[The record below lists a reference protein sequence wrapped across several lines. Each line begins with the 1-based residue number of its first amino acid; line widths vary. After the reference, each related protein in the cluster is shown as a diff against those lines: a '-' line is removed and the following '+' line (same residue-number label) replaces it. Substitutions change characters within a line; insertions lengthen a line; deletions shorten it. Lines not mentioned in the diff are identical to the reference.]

1 MTNDKRIVP
10 LKKIKSHEEYEDTKA
25 YFEKLVKEYNT
36 MFCQKSNPNEV
47 AKDELKS
54 KIESIHKGMT
64 LDEERELHEA
74 KTKYIM
80 VNRDEYKSNLLE
92 NITGT
97 LLMLEQFEASQE
109 KRPFGE
115 IAKGILNGDD
125 NTKEYLRKKYTL
137 DFSNMYGIV
146 PASRNIYVES
156 MDDIL
161 DYMEK
166 NYGFVDIDLSD
177 RHQEVEEQGLTIYN
191 EQPTRMKEAVIKSI
205 QKSSVRAF
213 SEAISKDA
221 VEKVNKKD
229 NAEIEKHKVISRS
242 YENDKQKSKEKEGEI
257 ERW

>member
-1 MTNDKRIVP
+1 MTDDKRIVP
-10 LKKIKSHEEYEDTKA
+10 LKKIKSQEEYDDIKN

-36 MFCQKSNPNEV
+36 MFCQGNNPSEV
-47 AKDELKS
+47 ARNELKDRV
-54 KIESIHKGMT
+54 ENIHQGMT
-64 LDEERELHEA
+64 ASEERLLHEA

-109 KRPFGE
+109 KRSFGE

-125 NTKEYLRKKYTL
+125 DTKEYLRKKYTL

-146 PASRNIYVES
+146 PASKNIYVES

-166 NYGFVDIDLSD
+166 NYEFVDIDLSD

-191 EQPTRMKEAVIKSI
+191 EQPIGIKEAVIKSI

-213 SEAISKDA
+213 NEAISKDIT
-221 VEKVNKKD
+221 EKVNEKY
-229 NAEIEKHKVISRS
+229 NVEIEKHEAISRGH
-242 YENDKQKSKEKEGEI
+242 ENDKQKSKEKEGEI
-257 ERW
+257 ER

>member
-10 LKKIKSHEEYEDTKA
+10 LKKIKTQEEYEDIKT

-36 MFCQKSNPNEV
+36 IFCQENNPNEV
-47 AKDELKS
+47 VKNELKS
-54 KIESIHKGMT
+54 KIEDIHRGMSI
-64 LDEERELHEA
+64 DEERELHEA

-80 VNRDEYKSNLLE
+80 VNRDEYKSSLLE

-97 LLMLEQFEASQE
+97 LLMMEQFEATQE
-109 KRPFGE
+109 KRSFGE
-115 IAKGILNGDD
+115 VAKGVLSGDD

-156 MDDIL
+156 MNDIL

-166 NYGFVDIDLSD
+166 NYEFVDIDLSD
-177 RHQEVEEQGLTIYN
+177 RHQEVEEQGLTLYAEPIVGL
-191 EQPTRMKEAVIKSI
+191 KESVIKSI

-213 SEAISKDA
+213 NETVLKDNT
-221 VEKVNKKD
+221 VKVNEKD
-229 NAEIEKHKVISRS
+229 NVEIEKHTVMSKSH
-242 YENDKQKSKEKEGEI
+242 ENDKPKSKEKEGEI
-257 ERW
+257 ER